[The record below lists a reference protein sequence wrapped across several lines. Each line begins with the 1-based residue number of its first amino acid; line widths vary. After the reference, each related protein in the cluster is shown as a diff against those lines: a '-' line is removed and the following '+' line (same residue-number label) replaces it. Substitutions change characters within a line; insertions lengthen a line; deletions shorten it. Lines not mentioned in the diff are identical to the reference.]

1 MKKMSNPIF
10 RKATEIKKGW
20 GKEVVLANFD
30 YCGKL
35 LCFNEG
41 TLISDHFHLLKSE
54 SFYVLKG
61 SLRFFYYDL
70 SNADRYNVVLN
81 EGDIV
86 DIPAGTP
93 HQLSALVDS
102 VIIEVSTHHEDS
114 DSYRIGKGSTQMRG
128 TK

>member
-1 MKKMSNPIF
+1 MPNPIF
-10 RKATEIKKGW
+10 RKATEVKKGW

-35 LCFNEG
+35 LCFNAG
-41 TLISDHFHLLKSE
+41 TLISNHYHLVKSE

-61 SLRFFYYDL
+61 SLDFYYYDL
-70 SNADRYNVVLN
+70 SNADQYTVTIK

-93 HQLSALVDS
+93 HQLLALEDS

-114 DSYRIGKGSTQMRG
+114 DSYRIGKGNTQTHGIR
-128 TK
+128 